1 MKRVALGIR
10 MHSGWRILVAVNDEA
25 DVIDRRRIVV
35 THAEGFRGKQPFH
48 QAEALG
54 LERAESF
61 LEHYS
66 ADCHALARAQISDAV
81 ANYGARGY
89 SVATAAI
96 LLASG
101 RTLPAL
107 RQILASHALIHAAE
121 GELFRRVARRACESL
136 GIPVMEYRERDLQQL
151 AHALRGAQGINMT
164 DKVATLGKSLG
175 PPWTADHKSAAL
187 AGYLALSSN
196 AQAKA
201 VSPRC

>member
-10 MHSGWRILVAVNDEA
+10 MHSGWGILVAVNDEA

-101 RTLPAL
+101 RICRLCVRSLLLMRSSTLLKANCSVESL
-107 RQILASHALIHAAE
+107 VALASHWAFL
-121 GELFRRVARRACESL
+121 
-136 GIPVMEYRERDLQQL
+136 
-151 AHALRGAQGINMT
+151 
-164 DKVATLGKSLG
+164 
-175 PPWTADHKSAAL
+175 
-187 AGYLALSSN
+187 
-196 AQAKA
+196 
-201 VSPRC
+201 

>member
-1 MKRVALGIR
+1 MKRVALGIH
-10 MHSGWRILVAVNDEA
+10 MHSGWGILVAVNDEA

-101 RTLPAL
+101 RICRLC
-107 RQILASHALIHAAE
+107 
-121 GELFRRVARRACESL
+121 V
-136 GIPVMEYRERDLQQL
+136 
-151 AHALRGAQGINMT
+151 INMT